1 MAAIAPQELPIPSRL
16 ERILLQG
23 GNMDDIDRQLRDLPV
38 EKQLFL
44 KNREKQRVEYI
55 ASIPASERKKRTRA
69 LLTDNLVLQRLAKLV
84 VEQGFR
90 NRLEDIH
97 GGTFPSSKSGD
108 GTDIKV
114 VSPYGEIPWN
124 RLGRISD
131 EEMKRINKG
140 AVDYVYNFLTNLLD
154 GNLWSVLE
162 HLSDHDPLPHWDA
175 PNQDHP

>member
-1 MAAIAPQELPIPSRL
+1 MAAIGPQGLPIPSGL

-23 GNMDDIDRQLRDLPV
+23 GNMDDIDRTQRDSS
-38 EKQLFL
+38 E
-44 KNREKQRVEYI
+44 EKQRFLDHLEKQTIEHI
-55 ASIPASERKKRTRA
+55 ASIPARERKKRTRA
-69 LLTDNLVLQRLAKLV
+69 LLTNDLVLQRLAKLI

-97 GGTFPSSKSGD
+97 CGTFPSSKSGD
-108 GTDIKV
+108 GTDIKA

-131 EEMKRINKG
+131 DEMKRINKG

-162 HLSDHDPLPHWDA
+162 KLRDNDPLPY
-175 PNQDHP
+175 